1 MLRVIPAVRGGMTPY
16 KHGVSVSKRGFTMK
30 KALRFLM
37 EIFGFER
44 LSKYE
49 RDYLH
54 DANIRSCSYMGFIVV
69 LLEIW
74 MLARQT
80 YSKIIPKYQAGGDLN
95 KLFIQYTSKYWLF
108 LLIGL
113 GLMLFCLFYQ
123 RDARLSKGRFI
134 SLLLIGAACML
145 YTSVLGLETFT
156 KTSETITPV
165 MAAIMNSMLVSVY
178 VFLFVIGATIVVYV
192 LFKYLKNRNI
202 VLLEHMVIIAF
213 TLVCLAFGIFVSY
226 SDFWGGKEIICFLT
240 MVIYVGCLL
249 IYRPYITVLILS
261 GSFWGFYH
269 ILLTYQGGLSFK
281 QQEIVISGVT
291 RAITSGDT
299 VNYITFFISL
309 ATICFAIYHGRLKE
323 ARKSKELEKNAKED
337 QLTGL
342 YNYSYFSELAA
353 AAIRDLT
360 GSYGENVLLF
370 IDVHNFKAFNDQR
383 GFEAGDKFLV
393 AFGHYIAGIFGDSLY
408 GRQADDHFVVLTKT
422 GGLTEKLDELN
433 RLVHDYD
440 KQIRLGINCG
450 AYHLSGNNEDPRMAI
465 DRARYAAHLISNRFQ
480 TIYIEY
486 DKTMS
491 KAYHKRLYIINN
503 IDNAVKNGWI
513 VPFYQPVVWSDTK
526 EVCSCE
532 VLARWMDPV
541 YGQLFPNE
549 FIPVLE
555 EYRLIHKLDRAIF
568 EFACRDLREA
578 MNAGKP
584 VVPISLNFSR
594 LDFELMDAVTELD
607 ELAAKYRIAKE
618 MIHVEVTESALTDN
632 YSNLNR
638 EINRL
643 KEMGYSLWL
652 DDFGSGYSSLNVLK
666 DYQFDVIKID
676 MRFLSNLENSERS
689 RTLIDCIIQM
699 ANRIDMLTLTEGV
712 ETRDQADFLNKIGC
726 DRLQG
731 YLFSR
736 PVPKEALYERVDSG
750 ELVMSDRHH

>member
-1 MLRVIPAVRGGMTPY
+1 MTAVPARQEGMN
-16 KHGVSVSKRGFTMK
+16 ME
-30 KALRFLM
+30 KASRFLA
-37 EIFGFER
+37 EIFGFEK

-54 DANIRSCSYMGFIVV
+54 ESNIRSCGYMGFIVV
-69 LLEIW
+69 LIEIW
-74 MLARQT
+74 MLVRQT
-80 YSKIIPKYQAGGDLN
+80 FSKIIPKYQAGGDL
-95 KLFIQYTSKYWLF
+95 KALLIQYTSKYWLF

-123 RDARLSKGRFI
+123 REARLSKGRFLA
-134 SLLLIGAACML
+134 LLLTGTACML
-145 YTSVLGLETFT
+145 YTSVLSQESFT
-156 KTSETITPV
+156 KTSETITPA
-165 MAAIMNSMLVSVY
+165 MAAIMNTMLVSVY
-178 VFLFVIGATIVVYV
+178 VFLFVIGAVIDAYV

-202 VLLEHMVIIAF
+202 VLLEHLVIAAF

-249 IYRPYITVLILS
+249 IYRPYITLLIL
-261 GSFWGFYH
+261 GASFWGFYH

-281 QQEIVISGVT
+281 KQEIVISGVT
-291 RAITSGDT
+291 RLITSGDT

-323 ARKSKELEKNAKED
+323 ARKSKELEKNAKQD

-342 YNYSYFSELAA
+342 YNYSYFSERAA
-353 AAIRDLT
+353 AAIRNLT
-360 GSYGENVLLF
+360 GNYGENVLLF
-370 IDVHNFKAFNDQR
+370 MDVHNFKAFNDQR
-383 GFEAGDKFLV
+383 GFEAGDRFLV
-393 AFGHYIAGIFGDSLY
+393 AFGGYIADSVGASLY
-408 GRQADDHFVVLTKT
+408 GRQGDDHFVVLTKT
-422 GGLTEKLDELN
+422 EGLRKKLEALN
-433 RLVHDYD
+433 SLVHDYD
-440 KQIRLGINCG
+440 EEILMGINCG
-450 AYHLSGNNEDPRMAI
+450 AYHMSGNSEDPRMAV

-480 TIYIEY
+480 TVYIEY

-491 KAYHKRLYIINN
+491 EAYHKRLYIINN

-513 VPFYQPVVWSDTK
+513 VPFYQPTVWSDTK

-532 VLARWMDPV
+532 ALARWMDPV

-578 MNAGKP
+578 MDAGKP

-594 LDFELMDAVTELD
+594 LDFELMDAVMELD
-607 ELAAKYRIAKE
+607 ELAAKYRIDRE

-632 YSNLNR
+632 ASRLNH
-638 EINRL
+638 EISRL
-643 KEMGYSLWL
+643 KELGYSLWL

-676 MRFLSNLENSERS
+676 MRFLSNLENSEKAK
-689 RTLIDCIIQM
+689 TLLDCIIQL

-712 ETRDQADFLNKIGC
+712 ETGEQADYLRRIGC

-731 YLFSR
+731 YLFSK
-736 PVPKEALYERVDSG
+736 PVPKELLYERVDSG
-750 ELVMSDRHH
+750 ELVMSDRR